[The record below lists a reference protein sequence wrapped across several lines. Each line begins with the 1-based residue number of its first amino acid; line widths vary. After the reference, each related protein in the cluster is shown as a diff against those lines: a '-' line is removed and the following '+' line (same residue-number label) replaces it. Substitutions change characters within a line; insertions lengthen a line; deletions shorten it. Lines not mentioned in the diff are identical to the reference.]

1 MRVGVH
7 RSHLEQR
14 HVAEAARIVVADRR
28 AAAHVEDYVV
38 VARIGIA
45 VVVERAR
52 RFAAARAA
60 RQDREAPGHAEV
72 HRQRKPAPGLG
83 DDVLRPARQP
93 LDALPLEPAR
103 EARLEGET
111 QIGAVECHG
120 RERRALHRGGQAA
133 PHNLDFGKFRH
144 ALKVARA
151 APFGKLI
158 LTKR

>member
-1 MRVGVH
+1 MRVRVH
-7 RSHLEQR
+7 RANLEQR
-14 HVAEAARIVVADRR
+14 HIAEAARIVVADRR
-28 AAAHVEDYVV
+28 AAAHGENYVV

-72 HRQRKPAPGLG
+72 HRKRKPAPGLG

-93 LDALPLEPAR
+93 LHALPLEPAR
-103 EARLEGET
+103 EARLERKA
-111 QIGAVECHG
+111 QIGAVERDG

-133 PHNLDFGKFRH
+133 PHDLDFG
-144 ALKVARA
+144 
-151 APFGKLI
+151 
-158 LTKR
+158 

>member
-1 MRVGVH
+1 MRVRVH

-14 HVAEAARIVVADRR
+14 HVAEAARIVVADRG
-28 AAAHVEDYVV
+28 AAAHGDNYVV

-72 HRQRKPAPGLG
+72 HRKRKPAPGLG

-93 LDALPLEPAR
+93 LHALALEPPR
-103 EARLEGET
+103 EARLEGEA
-111 QIGAVECHG
+111 QIGAVERHAG
-120 RERRALHRGGQAA
+120 ERRALHRGGQSAA
-133 PHNLDFGKFRH
+133 HDLDFG
-144 ALKVARA
+144 
-151 APFGKLI
+151 
-158 LTKR
+158 